1 MQSANKDGQ
10 LAGKSKQALFVR
22 GNLWRYE
29 ANMEDF
35 PALNP
40 CIVDAPGYFQ
50 SQRSAELSFFA
61 KLDKPTTLNIMFSR
75 ALWVVQCCKLE
86 NNEFWTF
93 SAKHDLNL
101 FYVLEKDSKRVGPQ
115 DLKVIEKRCKC
126 DWVDDRSDVRM
137 ISN

>member
-22 GNLWRYE
+22 ENLWRYE

-115 DLKVIEKRCKC
+115 DLKVIEKK
-126 DWVDDRSDVRM
+126 DASVIESTIEVM
-137 ISN
+137 